1 MTEISDFAGI
11 VLVVTSGFALAV
23 LSTKLTERVPVP
35 APALFLLAATVV
47 SDIWPGVY
55 EAVEIETVERI
66 AVVALVVILFNGG
79 LDIGWRRFRASAGPI
94 LSLGVFGT
102 FATAGLVAVLAHY
115 ALGFDW
121 MLAGIVGAAIAPT
134 DPAVMF
140 SVLGRR
146 EVAGRSGTIL
156 EGEAGVNDPAGIALM
171 LGMIELATHA
181 DASFW
186 VVVREFAVE
195 MSIGVAL
202 GVLGAF
208 VLLPLLRRLRLPSEG
223 LYPVLTLVLA
233 GALYGV
239 TSLAHGSGFLAV
251 FIAGLFLGDARMP
264 FKGEL
269 ERFSGSLA
277 SLAELVVFVALGLT
291 VDIGGL
297 TGRVWLEGMV
307 LALALALLARPLVV
321 LLTLGL
327 ARLSWAERAFITW
340 SGLKGAVPI
349 LLAALALLGNV
360 TGAEHVYGV
369 VFVVVLVSVV
379 GQGTL
384 VPFVARVLDISM
396 RDRPSLP
403 WELSVR
409 LGDEPQPAQE
419 FEVSASSRAAGRAIR
434 DLPLGEHAWVT
445 LVVRDGVATRPGGSL
460 ELRAGDRVLL
470 LAEAD
475 DLEPLTRLFAGTRK
489 SLDESPAV
497 VPSDPSSTR

>member
-1 MTEISDFAGI
+1 MTEISDFASI
-11 VLVVTSGFALAV
+11 VLIVTAGFALAV

-35 APALFLLAATVV
+35 APAMFLLAAAAV

-55 EAVEIETVERI
+55 EAVPIRTVERI
-66 AVVALVVILFNGG
+66 AVVALIVILFNGG
-79 LDIGWRRFRASAGPI
+79 IDIGWRRFRASAAPI
-94 LSLGVFGT
+94 LSLGVLGT
-102 FATAGLVAVLAHY
+102 FATAGLVAVIAHY

-121 MLAGIVGAAIAPT
+121 ILAGIAGAAIAPT
-134 DPAVMF
+134 DPAVTF

-146 EVAGRSGTIL
+146 EVTGRSGTTL

-202 GVLGAF
+202 GLLGAL
-208 VLLPLLRRLRLPSEG
+208 VLIPALRVLRLPSEG
-223 LYPVLTLVLA
+223 LYPVLALVLA
-233 GALYGV
+233 GALYAV

-251 FIAGLFLGDARMP
+251 FIAGLFLGDARTP
-264 FKGEL
+264 YKGEI
-269 ERFSGSLA
+269 ERFSGALA
-277 SLAELVVFVALGLT
+277 GLAELVVFVALGLT
-291 VDIGGL
+291 IDISGL
-297 TGRVWLEGMV
+297 SGRVWLEGIVLVLV
-307 LALALALLARPLVV
+307 LALLVRPLVV
-321 LLTLGL
+321 LTTLGP
-327 ARLSWAERAFITW
+327 ARLSWRERAFITW

-349 LLAALALLGNV
+349 LLAAFALLGGV
-360 TGAEHVYGV
+360 AEAERVYGV
-369 VFVVVLVSVV
+369 VFVVVLLSVV

-384 VPFVARVLDISM
+384 VPLVARGLDIPM
-396 RDRPSLP
+396 RERPSLP

-409 LGDEPQPAQE
+409 LDEEPQPAHE
-419 FEVSASSRAAGRAIR
+419 FEVGAESRAAGHTIS

-460 ELRAGDRVLL
+460 ELRAGDRVQL

-475 DLEPLTRLFAGTRK
+475 DLESLTRLFTGTSGNR
-489 SLDESPAV
+489 
-497 VPSDPSSTR
+497 RR

>member
-11 VLVVTSGFALAV
+11 VLIVTAGFAFAV
-23 LSTKLTERVPVP
+23 LSTKLTARVPVP
-35 APALFLLAATVV
+35 APAIFLLAAAAV
-47 SDIWPGVY
+47 SDIWPSVY
-55 EAVEIETVERI
+55 EAVPIRTVERI
-66 AVVALVVILFNGG
+66 AVVALIVILFNGG
-79 LDIGWRRFRASAGPI
+79 IDIGWRRFRASAGPI
-94 LSLGVFGT
+94 LSLGVLGT
-102 FATAGLVAVLAHY
+102 FATAGVVAVVSHY

-146 EVAGRSGTIL
+146 EVAGRAGTTL

-171 LGMIELATHA
+171 LGMIELATHD

-186 VVVREFAVE
+186 VVVREFAIE

-202 GVLGAF
+202 GLLGAL
-208 VLLPLLRRLRLPSEG
+208 VLLPLLRGLRLPSEG

-233 GALYGV
+233 GALYGA

-251 FIAGLFLGDARMP
+251 FIAGVLLGDARMP
-264 FKGEL
+264 YKGEI

-297 TGRVWLEGMV
+297 TGRVWLEGIV
-307 LALALALLARPLVV
+307 LALVLTVVARPLAV

-349 LLAALALLGNV
+349 LLAAFALLGGV
-360 TGAEHVYGV
+360 AGAERVYGL

-384 VPFVARVLDISM
+384 VPFAARALDIPM
-396 RDRPSLP
+396 RERASLP

-409 LGDEPQPAQE
+409 LRDDPQLGHE
-419 FEVSASSRAAGRAIR
+419 FKVGTGSRAVGHSIR
-434 DLPLGEHAWVT
+434 DLPLGEHAWIT
-445 LVVRDGVATRPGGSL
+445 LVVRDGAPTRPSGSL
-460 ELRAGDRVLL
+460 ELRVGDRVLL
-470 LAEAD
+470 LAEAE
-475 DLEPLTRLFAGTRK
+475 DLESLARLFTGPSKDQSSAGR
-489 SLDESPAV
+489 
-497 VPSDPSSTR
+497 SSSA

>member
-11 VLVVTSGFALAV
+11 LLIVTAGFALAV

-35 APALFLLAATVV
+35 APALFLLTAAAV
-47 SDIWPGVY
+47 SDIWPGAY
-55 EAVEIETVERI
+55 EAVPIRTVERI
-66 AVVALVVILFNGG
+66 AVVALIVILFNGG
-79 LDIGWRRFRASAGPI
+79 IDIGWRRFRASAGPI
-94 LSLGVFGT
+94 FSIGLLGT
-102 FATAGLVAVLAHY
+102 FATAGLVTVLGHY
-115 ALGFDW
+115 VLGFEW
-121 MLAGIVGAAIAPT
+121 MLAGIVGAAVAPT

-146 EVAGRSGTIL
+146 EVAGRSGTTL

-171 LGMIELATHA
+171 LGLIELATHA

-195 MSIGVAL
+195 MSIGVVL
-202 GVLGAF
+202 GVLGAL
-208 VLLPLLRRLRLPSEG
+208 VLIPMLRNLRLPSEG
-223 LYPVLTLVLA
+223 LYPVLALVLA

-251 FIAGLFLGDARMP
+251 FIAGLFLGNARTP
-264 FKGEL
+264 YKGEV
-269 ERFSGSLA
+269 ERFSASLA

-291 VDIGGL
+291 IDITGL
-297 TGRVWLEGMV
+297 SGRVWLEGSV
-307 LALALALLARPLVV
+307 LALGLALLARPVVV

-349 LLAALALLGNV
+349 LLAAFALLGGV

-384 VPFVARVLDISM
+384 VPLVARALDIPM
-396 RDRPSLP
+396 HERPSLP

-409 LGDEPQPAQE
+409 LGEEPKPAHE
-419 FEVSASSRAAGRAIR
+419 FEVGAGSRAAGRMIR

-460 ELRAGDRVLL
+460 ELRVGDRVLL

-475 DLEPLTRLFAGTRK
+475 DLRPLTRLFTGASGNR
-489 SLDESPAV
+489 
-497 VPSDPSSTR
+497 R

>member
-1 MTEISDFAGI
+1 MTEITDFASI
-11 VLVVTSGFALAV
+11 VLVVTAGFALAV
-23 LSTKLTERVPVP
+23 LSTKLTARVPVP
-35 APALFLLAATVV
+35 APAIFLLAAAAV

-55 EAVEIETVERI
+55 EAVPIKTVERI
-66 AVVALVVILFNGG
+66 AVVALIIILFNGG
-79 LDIGWRRFRASAGPI
+79 IDIGWRRFRASVAPI
-94 LSLGVFGT
+94 LSIGLLGT

-115 ALGFDW
+115 ALGFEW
-121 MLAGIVGAAIAPT
+121 ILAGIVGAAIAPT

-146 EVAGRSGTIL
+146 EVAGRSGTTL

-171 LGMIELATHA
+171 VGMIELATHA

-186 VVVREFAVE
+186 VVVREFVVE

-202 GVLGAF
+202 GLLGAL
-208 VLLPLLRRLRLPSEG
+208 VLIPVLRRLRLPSEG
-223 LYPVLTLVLA
+223 FYPVLALVLA

-264 FKGEL
+264 YKGEV
-269 ERFSGSLA
+269 ERFSGALA

-291 VDIGGL
+291 IDISGL
-297 TGRVWLEGMV
+297 SGRVWLEGVV
-307 LALALALLARPLVV
+307 LALVLALLARPLVV
-321 LLTLGL
+321 LVTLGP

-349 LLAALALLGNV
+349 LLAAFALLGGV
-360 TGAEHVYGV
+360 AGAERVYGV

-384 VPFVARVLDISM
+384 VPFVARALDIPM
-396 RDRPSLP
+396 RERPSLP

-409 LGDEPQPAQE
+409 LGEEPQPAHE
-419 FEVSASSRAAGRAIR
+419 FEVGAGSRAAGHTIR

-445 LVVRDGVATRPGGSL
+445 LVVRDGMATRPGGSL

-475 DLEPLTRLFAGTRK
+475 DLEALTRLFTGTSENR
-489 SLDESPAV
+489 
-497 VPSDPSSTR
+497 RR